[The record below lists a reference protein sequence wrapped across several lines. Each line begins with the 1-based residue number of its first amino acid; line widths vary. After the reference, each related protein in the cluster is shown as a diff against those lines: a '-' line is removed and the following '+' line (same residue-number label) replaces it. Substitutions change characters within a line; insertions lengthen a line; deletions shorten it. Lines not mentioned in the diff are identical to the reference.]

1 MLKAAWDMG
10 INTFDTSNNYSN
22 GESERMLAKF
32 IQKVSSTLLEKCG

>member
-1 MLKAAWDMG
+1 MG

-32 IQKVSSTLLEKCG
+32 IEKVSLGSKEKTMNLTYH